1 MDNPR
6 IFKEYALLLDNYTVT
21 SMSSINAYSL
31 LSDIYFNDTVVTQT
45 FQSINVG
52 SIEITSSLKG
62 L

>member
-1 MDNPR
+1 
-6 IFKEYALLLDNYTVT
+6 
-21 SMSSINAYSL
+21 MSSIDAYSL

-52 SIEITSSLKG
+52 SIEITSSLKE